1 MASPDSVTPRRTA
14 ADWVEA
20 AYARFHTEGIP
31 GIRVEAVARDLGS
44 TKGSF
49 YWHFADRAALV
60 TAVMERWEQDE
71 TESFIVVA
79 DRAPDPRTRLEVLF
93 AAVARRRAPGEQ
105 RLYSDA
111 VEQGVGDVVKRVTD
125 RRVSYVAAALVE
137 LGVAPDEARRR
148 GLTAVA
154 FVLGLEQLT
163 RGGAV
168 ELVGSGDALQRTVL
182 GILMP
187 PGEMPADAG

>member
-1 MASPDSVTPRRTA
+1 MEMASHESVTPRRTA
-14 ADWVEA
+14 DDWLEA
-20 AYARFHTEGIP
+20 AYARFHAEGLA
-31 GIRVEAVARDLGS
+31 GIRVEAIARDLGS

-60 TAVMERWEQDE
+60 AAVMERWELDE
-71 TESFIVVA
+71 TESFIVEA

-111 VEQGVGDVVKRVTD
+111 VEQGVGDVVARVTE
-125 RRVSYVAAALVE
+125 RRVSYVAAALEE

-148 GLTAVA
+148 GLSAVA
-154 FVLGLEQLT
+154 LVLGLEQLT
-163 RGGAV
+163 RGGAAG
-168 ELVGSGDALQRTVL
+168 LVGSGEALQRTVL

-187 PGEMPADAG
+187 PA

>member
-1 MASPDSVTPRRTA
+1 MDMATPPRRTA
-14 ADWVEA
+14 ADWVDA
-20 AYARFHTEGIP
+20 AYARFHTEGIA

-49 YWHFADRAALV
+49 YWHFADRGALV
-60 TAVMERWEQDE
+60 TAVMERWEHEE
-71 TESFIVVA
+71 TDSFIEQA

-93 AAVARRRAPGEQ
+93 GAVGRRQMPGEH
-105 RLYSDA
+105 RLYADA
-111 VEQGVGDVVKRVTD
+111 VEQGVGDVVERVSD

-154 FVLGLEQLT
+154 LVLGLEQLT
-163 RGGAV
+163 RGGAAS
-168 ELVGSGDALQRTVL
+168 LVGSGEALQRTVID
-182 GILMP
+182 ILIP
-187 PGEMPADAG
+187 PGL

>member
-1 MASPDSVTPRRTA
+1 MVMASHESVTPRRTA

-20 AYARFHTEGIP
+20 AYVRFHAEGIA
-31 GIRVEAVARDLGS
+31 GIRVEAIARDLGS

-60 TAVMERWEQDE
+60 TAVLERWEHDE
-71 TESFIVVA
+71 TESFIEEA

-105 RLYSDA
+105 RLYADA
-111 VEQGVGDVVKRVTD
+111 IEQGAGPVVERVTD

-154 FVLGLEQLT
+154 LVLGLEQLT
-163 RGGAV
+163 RGGAAD
-168 ELVGSGDALQRTVL
+168 LVGSGEALQRTVL

-187 PGEMPADAG
+187 PV

>member
-1 MASPDSVTPRRTA
+1 MDMASPSRRTP
-14 ADWVEA
+14 ADWVDA
-20 AYARFHTEGIP
+20 AYARFHDEGLP

-60 TAVMERWEQDE
+60 AAVMERWEQDE

-93 AAVARRRAPGEQ
+93 TAVARRRAPGEQ
-105 RLYSDA
+105 RLYADA
-111 VEQGVGDVVKRVTD
+111 VGEGVGDVVERITD
-125 RRVSYVAAALVE
+125 RRVSYVAAALME

-154 FVLGLEQLT
+154 LVLGLEQLT
-163 RGGAV
+163 RGGAAG
-168 ELVGSGDALQRTVL
+168 LIGSGEALQRTVID
-182 GILMP
+182 ILIP
-187 PGEMPADAG
+187 PD